1 MSISNLRIQNPRGGP
16 LWNNAKSQVRGIAAK
31 KASSDERAQCVPKTE
46 HNERNEQIVIVNDL
60 KVFQP
65 VKTTSDVFHHEQA
78 ISHPPGFNACNFCH
92 KNRLR
97 VSKADNLA
105 FGVDRLQCTGGPPC
119 TNCVSRSLHCVFTIT
134 PYLENAEAEAN
145 LAQLR
150 AQRSPS
156 MDSDAPIP
164 SRVIKSDAKS
174 THNIPHSIQ
183 DRLETWY
190 IKHGRQLPPCATS
203 DTATPPSHHTDGSE
217 ALWKLKTGEVLN
229 VSMHTFPGFESS
241 TPLCRKHFLIA
252 QGATF
257 GPHIIRFHYC
267 FKLRIEYKIWLGV
280 DGNKEGFEKDAS
292 IIKEY
297 ASNTKRKRAV
307 EEDSD
312 LDSESVEVV
321 SKRLN
326 QAKQVS
332 KKSSTSIGASSRPSQ
347 QPKASATNL
356 TAKEIS
362 EMNARLARLEKSQV
376 SQDVSAR
383 TLQIRTKRTSNT
395 APTVKDTH
403 DRSEVQQPLT
413 KLTTTMLTPQ
423 LSNSELRTH
432 ILTNAIFLFYD
443 GDDKV
448 VRNKQFCYCN
458 TITKLFNQA
467 RVANI
472 FRNPTYTA
480 LALRIHGEE
489 GIKYIAEGDD
499 QVS

>member
-1 MSISNLRIQNPRGGP
+1 
-16 LWNNAKSQVRGIAAK
+16 
-31 KASSDERAQCVPKTE
+31 
-46 HNERNEQIVIVNDL
+46 
-60 KVFQP
+60 
-65 VKTTSDVFHHEQA
+65 
-78 ISHPPGFNACNFCH
+78 
-92 KNRLR
+92 
-97 VSKADNLA
+97 
-105 FGVDRLQCTGGPPC
+105 
-119 TNCVSRSLHCVFTIT
+119 
-134 PYLENAEAEAN
+134 
-145 LAQLR
+145 
-150 AQRSPS
+150 

-164 SRVIKSDAKS
+164 SKAKSSNAKS
-174 THNIPHSIQ
+174 TETIPPSIQ
-183 DRLETWY
+183 DRLESWY
-190 IKHGRQLPPCATS
+190 IKHVRQLPPCATS
-203 DTATPPSHHTDGSE
+203 DTATPPSHHRDGSE

-229 VSMHTFPGFESS
+229 VSMHNFPGFESS
-241 TPLCRKHFLIA
+241 PVLGRKYFLIA
-252 QGATF
+252 QGAAF

-267 FKLRIEYKIWLGV
+267 FKLRIDYKIWLGI
-280 DGNKEGFEKDAS
+280 DGNNEGFEKDAS

-297 ASNTKRKRAV
+297 ASSTKRKRAV

-312 LDSESVEVV
+312 VDSESVGVV

-332 KKSSTSIGASSRPSQ
+332 MKSSTPIGASNRSSRK
-347 QPKASATNL
+347 PKASAATL
-356 TAKEIS
+356 TANEKS
-362 EMNARLARLEKSQV
+362 EMNACLARLEKSHV
-376 SQDVSAR
+376 SQDVSSR
-383 TLQIRTKRTSNT
+383 NLPIRTKKTSNSV
-395 APTVKDTH
+395 PTVKDTTH
-403 DRSEVQQPLT
+403 QSEVQQPLT
-413 KLTTTMLTPQ
+413 KLTTTMFNPQ

-448 VRNKQFCYCN
+448 VRNKQFCYCD

>member
-1 MSISNLRIQNPRGGP
+1 MSTSNLRIQNPRGGP
-16 LWNNAKSQVRGIAAK
+16 LWNNPKSQVRGIAVK
-31 KASSDERAQCVPKTE
+31 KFSSDGRAQCVPKTE
-46 HNERNEQIVIVNDL
+46 HNERNQQIVNVNDL
-60 KVFQP
+60 KAFQP
-65 VKTTSDVFHHEQA
+65 LKTTSDVSHRDQA

-105 FGVDRLQCTGGPPC
+105 FGTDRLQCTGGPPC

-134 PYLENAEAEAN
+134 PYLENAEAKAN
-145 LAQLR
+145 LDQLR

-164 SRVIKSDAKS
+164 SKVMKSNAKA
-174 THNIPHSIQ
+174 THNIPQSIQ
-183 DRLETWY
+183 DRLEAWY
-190 IKHGRQLPPCATS
+190 IKHDRQLPPCGTL
-203 DTATPPSHHTDGSE
+203 DVGTPPSHHNDGRE
-217 ALWKLKTGEVLN
+217 ALWKLKTGEILN
-229 VSMHTFPGFESS
+229 VSIHTLPGFESS
-241 TPLCRKHFLIA
+241 SARRKYFLIA

-257 GPHIIRFHYC
+257 GPHIIHYHYFC
-267 FKLRIEYKIWLGV
+267 KDRIGYKIWLGI
-280 DGNKEGFEKDAS
+280 DGDKEGFEKDVS
-292 IIKEY
+292 VIKGHK
-297 ASNTKRKRAV
+297 SSTKRKRAV

-312 LDSESVEVV
+312 IDSASAEVV
-321 SKRLN
+321 SKRLG

-332 KKSSTSIGASSRPSQ
+332 TKSTAPISASSRPSRK
-347 QPKASATNL
+347 PKASATNL

-362 EMNARLARLEKSQV
+362 DMNARLVRLEKSQV

-383 TLQIRTKRTSNT
+383 TLPIRTKRTSNT
-395 APTVKDTH
+395 APTLKDAH
-403 DRSEVQQPLT
+403 DRSDMQQPLT
-413 KLTTTMLTPQ
+413 KLTKTMLTPQ

-448 VRNKQFCYCN
+448 VRNKQFCYCD